1 MNAKRMFVVLLTLA
15 MALAVAIA
23 CAPAP
28 TPVPTAAP
36 PTVAPTKAPVPT
48 AAPPTAAPKPTEPP
62 PPTKSAAAAYLEKL
76 VEEAKK
82 EAALS
87 TIALPDD
94 WLNYGEMKA
103 AFLKKY
109 PFIKHTDLDPKAGS
123 ADEIN
128 AVKANKDN
136 KGPQAP
142 DVIDVGFGFGQ
153 QVKDEKLCLPYK
165 VLTWDTIP
173 AKDKDPDGCWYGD
186 YFGVMSFA
194 VNKAVVKNTPQSWED
209 LLKPE
214 YKSMV
219 AVHGDPLASN
229 QPQQS
234 VYASSLA
241 SGGSLDNAMP
251 GLEFFAKLAKAG
263 NFVPVVGGQGTLAKG
278 ETPIL
283 ITWSYL
289 ALDYKDKLKGNPEI
303 EVVIPKPVFGGK
315 YIQAI
320 SAYAPRPNAAKLWM
334 EFLYSDEGQLIWL
347 KGYGHVIRFDDLA
360 KRGVIPAATLKN
372 LPSSELMNAAVV
384 PSTAQLSAARK
395 LVGENWEKIVG
406 VKVQK

>member
-1 MNAKRMFVVLLTLA
+1 MNKANKITV
-15 MALAVAIA
+15 
-23 CAPAP
+23 APAP
-28 TPVPTAAP
+28 TT
-36 PTVAPTKAPVPT
+36 APV
-48 AAPPTAAPKPTEPP
+48 AAD
-62 PPTKSAAAAYLEKL
+62 SAAVMAKL
-76 VEEAKK
+76 AEEAKK

-94 WLNYGEMKA
+94 WLNYGEIKA
-103 AFLKKY
+103 TFLKKY

-123 ADEIN
+123 GDEIN

-142 DVIDVGFGFGQ
+142 DVIDVGFGYGP

-165 VLTWDTIP
+165 VATWDTIP
-173 AKDKDPDGCWYGD
+173 AADKDPEGCWYGD
-186 YFGVMSFA
+186 YYGVMSFA
-194 VNKAVVKNTPQSWED
+194 VNTDVVKNVPQDWND

-214 YKSMV
+214 YKGMV
-219 AVHGDPLASN
+219 ALHGDPLASN

-234 VYASSLA
+234 VYAAALA
-241 SGGSLDNAMP
+241 TGGSLDNAMP
-251 GLEFFAKLAKAG
+251 GLDFFAKLAKAG

-283 ITWSYL
+283 LTWSYL
-289 ALDYKDKLKGNPEI
+289 GLGYKDALKGNPKV
-303 EVVIPKPVFGGK
+303 EVIVPKSAVLGGK
-315 YIQAI
+315 YVQAI

-347 KGYGHVIRFDDLA
+347 KGYGYPIRFDDLL
-360 KRGVIPAATLKN
+360 KRGLIPADTLKK
-372 LPSSELMNAAVV
+372 LPPQEQIKKAVF
-384 PSTAQLSAARK
+384 PTNAQLSAARK
-395 LVGENWEKIVG
+395 LVADNWEKVVG